1 MSNATSGSLN
11 AIGKDNLP
19 GEPCKSGSLV
29 IATPWGD
36 SQITLNSILG
46 VPSDTEGHRFYATF
60 LHQVVPAFS
69 KSLDAAF
76 WQTNVLRNSASRP
89 AVQNA
94 AIALGALYEQRQG
107 QFDGYALGVQ
117 QSLDSALPTSLLACR
132 YSTAIR
138 SLRDRLTHAVPDED
152 LMEEIMIACLLFVC
166 IEILRDDDIAAVTH
180 LEGAL
185 GIYLNVFK
193 SPQDMSIAGGQP
205 RSWVTNAILK
215 IYTRLDIQAAAY
227 IGSRSTRTSFE
238 DDISDTAVENSNI
251 TFHTMS
257 EAHSNLNIR
266 LTSVLAFIT
275 PLYGAEK
282 AFPGWTPHPLRGWDR
297 YCVFHGS
304 QYRDYAPPQ
313 VSIFRRR
320 YMKLLSIWRSAFLEL
335 LQREKDSLKRPDDM
349 AEVALMWSSY
359 YTARIRLLASYTKD
373 EAVYDQCLPQFKKI
387 VEQAELV
394 RPYDNALQLPLP
406 IANGLEGNG
415 KVAVKKILSPKRT
428 EDPSIHMGFNYP
440 LYFTAL
446 KCRYRPL
453 RRRAMK
459 LLRMSG
465 RESVWDGNML
475 ACIAE
480 YVIQIE
486 EGKGFQYKK
495 GTEYWVDSIAEEGED
510 GEAEGEMDFGV
521 SEEKRVHC
529 LALNIDKGEK
539 KIWVQFNRRVPNRS
553 REDDAEGNQTEEEQ
567 AWTWRIDSEVLS
579 W

>member
-1 MSNATSGSLN
+1 M
-11 AIGKDNLP
+11 
-19 GEPCKSGSLV
+19 
-29 IATPWGD
+29 IATPWDG

-46 VPSDTEGHRFYATF
+46 MPPDTEGHRFYGTF
-60 LHQVVPAFS
+60 LHQVVPTFS
-69 KSLDAAF
+69 NSLDAAF

-107 QFDGYALGVQ
+107 QFDSGASGRKRC
-117 QSLDSALPTSLLACR
+117 LDSAMSTPLIARR

-138 SLRDRLTHAVPDED
+138 SLRDRLAHVVPDEE
-152 LMEEIMIACLLFVC
+152 LMEEVMIACLLFVC
-166 IEILRDDDIAAVTH
+166 MEILRDDDIAAVTH
-180 LEGAL
+180 LDGAL
-185 GIYLNVFK
+185 GIYLDAFK
-193 SPQDMSIAGGQP
+193 SPQDGSIAREHP
-205 RSWVTNAILK
+205 CSYVANVILQ
-215 IYTRLDIQAAAY
+215 IYTRLDIQAASY

-238 DDISDTAVENSNI
+238 DGISDTAVENSNT
-251 TFHTMS
+251 TFRTMS

-297 YCVFHGS
+297 YSVFHGS
-304 QYRDYAPPQ
+304 PYRDFALPQ

-320 YMKLLSIWRSAFLEL
+320 YMKLLSIWRSAFQEF
-335 LQREKDSLKRPDDM
+335 LQREKDSLRRADAM
-349 AEVALMWSSY
+349 AEVALIWSSY
-359 YTARIRLLASYTKD
+359 CTAMIRLLGAYAKD
-373 EAVYDQCLPQFKKI
+373 ETVYDQCLPQFKKI

-394 RPYDNALQLPLP
+394 RRYENPLHLSIP
-406 IANGLEGNG
+406 IAKGFEGNG
-415 KVAVKKILSPKRT
+415 KNSVQKILFPKRI
-428 EDPSIHMGFNYP
+428 EDPSIHMGLNYP
-440 LYFTAL
+440 LYLTAL

-486 EGKGFQYKK
+486 EGKGFDYKE
-495 GTEYWVDSIAEEGED
+495 GTEDWVDSITEEAED
-510 GEAEGEMDFGV
+510 REAEGEMDFGV

-529 LALNIDKGEK
+529 LALNIDKGER
-539 KIWVQFNRRVPNRS
+539 KIWVQINRRVPNQS
-553 REDDAEGNQTEEEQ
+553 REDDAEENQTEEVQ
-567 AWTWRIDSEVLS
+567 AWTWKIDSDVLS